1 MNRKEKRGIT
11 LLALVITIIILLLLA
26 AIAIGENGLIQKA
39 EKTKRENAKSEL
51 FDIASLKF
59 SNMSIED
66 AVESKDTLNF
76 TNLYNS
82 TDFKGKYEIRDGKIY
97 DKGIKENIL
106 NKEEFEERFREKFR
120 KVGKE
125 TQKPLVNPINNN
137 STELTG
143 VGEKGA
149 EIIVTVNGVEK
160 KTIVDR

>member
-26 AIAIGENGLIQKA
+26 AVAIQMAIGENGLIQKA

-82 TDFKGKYEIRDGKIY
+82 SDFKGK
-97 DKGIKENIL
+97 
-106 NKEEFEERFREKFR
+106 
-120 KVGKE
+120 
-125 TQKPLVNPINNN
+125 
-137 STELTG
+137 
-143 VGEKGA
+143 
-149 EIIVTVNGVEK
+149 
-160 KTIVDR
+160 

>member
-26 AIAIGENGLIQKA
+26 AIAIQMAIGENGLIQKA

-97 DKGIKENIL
+97 DKGIKENIIT
-106 NKEEFEERFREKFR
+106 KEEFEERFRE
-120 KVGKE
+120 
-125 TQKPLVNPINNN
+125 KPLVNPINNN

-160 KTIVDR
+160 KTVVDR

>member
-1 MNRKEKRGIT
+1 
-11 LLALVITIIILLLLA
+11 
-26 AIAIGENGLIQKA
+26 
-39 EKTKRENAKSEL
+39 
-51 FDIASLKF
+51 
-59 SNMSIED
+59 MSIED

-82 TDFKGKYEIRDGKIY
+82 SDFKGKYEIRDGKIY
-97 DKGIKENIL
+97 DKGIKENIIT
-106 NKEEFEERFREKFR
+106 KEEFEERFREKFR

-160 KTIVDR
+160 KTVVDR